1 MQRSLLRGACAL
13 AETAETYLLTSKDFE
28 TEFAAALDAK
38 QLVDAATTITST
50 AEAPALTQEP
60 PVVALPSVAAY
71 PGARTPVAIETESI
85 APPNIFAATLRALVS
100 PFRSELFRETLRLT
114 PSWGGSMLAHM
125 LVVLGLALYMH
136 QELRSTDPRTLEL
149 TIHEAAGAGE
159 PEEFNEA
166 ELPPVQASLQPVV
179 LAAESA
185 PPVTVVGDF
194 LANPEVPLAI
204 NEETSAATLLDMLAD
219 PAQVATKGGS
229 ASASVDKRGKGTVE
243 LLDNETSF
251 FGIKGQGKKFC
262 FIVDNSKSMTGAR
275 FRTALA
281 ELVYSVEKLQADQ
294 VFYVCFFSDGAYP
307 MFFPNITK
315 EMIPAT
321 AENKAKFR
329 EWLRFVD
336 LGPRLTAARR

>member
-1 MQRSLLRGACAL
+1 M
-13 AETAETYLLTSKDFE
+13 
-28 TEFAAALDAK
+28 DAK

-85 APPNIFAATLRALVS
+85 APPNIFAATLRALVL

-219 PAQVATKGGS
+219 PRKLRRKAVLQVPASTNAAKERLNCSTTKLHSLGS
-229 ASASVDKRGKGTVE
+229 KARARSFASS
-243 LLDNETSF
+243 
-251 FGIKGQGKKFC
+251 
-262 FIVDNSKSMTGAR
+262 
-275 FRTALA
+275 
-281 ELVYSVEKLQADQ
+281 
-294 VFYVCFFSDGAYP
+294 
-307 MFFPNITK
+307 
-315 EMIPAT
+315 
-321 AENKAKFR
+321 
-329 EWLRFVD
+329 
-336 LGPRLTAARR
+336 